1 MTSADASTPRLRILI
16 LGNAA
21 PYRIGGAEVQIRRL
35 ADMFCRL
42 GHAVTIAGYAMPN
55 RLDRTEPQWQSTRVK
70 VQGTGRWRRAISFAI
85 ALSRLLFR
93 RRRSYDVI
101 YSRVIGESV
110 LVAAVLKF
118 VGLIRQPII
127 VSSACAGESGDAAAL
142 AKLPGHVWL
151 VRLLNRTC
159 SAVNILSPKIAD
171 ELKCLGLR
179 SDLFS
184 FIDNGVPE
192 PDSDSRPTRSFD
204 PPRTFLYVGR
214 LSRRKRV
221 DLMLRCV
228 YRLQLNDCDTQ
239 LHIVGD
245 GPERRELSVLVHRL
259 NIADRVFFYGRIDP
273 QNVRRHYGRHTFFI
287 LTSRDEGQPN
297 ALLEAMAHGMPVIV
311 TASGGAEYLMDDTM
325 GIVCPAED
333 PKALYDAMSRLL
345 AMPSERLIRMGDRAQ
360 QLVRSR
366 YDLGRVARQ
375 YLELFEK
382 TIRQANP
389 R

>member
-1 MTSADASTPRLRILI
+1 MTSARPSKTRLRILI

-35 ADMFCRL
+35 ADMFCRM

-55 RLDRTEPQWQSTRVK
+55 RFYGTVPQWRSIQVK
-70 VQGTGRWRRAISFAI
+70 VHGAGRWRRAISFAI
-85 ALSRLLFR
+85 SLSRLVLQ

-101 YSRVIGESV
+101 YSRIIGESV

-142 AKLPGHVWL
+142 AKLPGHIWL

-159 SAVNILSPKIAD
+159 SAVNILSPTIAK
-171 ELKCLGLR
+171 ELKCLGMK
-179 SDLFS
+179 SDLFTY
-184 FIDNGVPE
+184 IDNGVPE
-192 PDSDSRPTRSFD
+192 PGPDSRTKRSFD

-221 DLMLRCV
+221 DLMLRAV
-228 YRLQLNDCDTQ
+228 YRLKLNDCDTQ

-245 GPERRELSVLVHRL
+245 GSERRALSTLTHRL
-259 NIADRVFFYGRIDP
+259 NITDRVFFYGRIDP
-273 QNVRRHYGRHTFFI
+273 QNVQRHFDRHTFFI
-287 LTSRDEGQPN
+287 LASRDEGQPN
-297 ALLEAMAHGMPVIV
+297 ALLEAMACGMPVVV
-311 TASGGAEYLMDDTM
+311 TASGGAEYIIDGTM
-325 GIVCPAED
+325 GIVCPPED
-333 PKALYDAMSRLL
+333 PNALVVAMSRLL
-345 AMPSERLIRMGDRAQ
+345 AMPSERLALMGNRAQ
-360 QLVRSR
+360 QFVLSQH
-366 YDLGRVARQ
+366 DLRRVARL
-375 YLELFEK
+375 YLDLFKK

>member
-1 MTSADASTPRLRILI
+1 MASSRPTHTQLRILI

-35 ADMFCRL
+35 ADMFSQL
-42 GHAVTIAGYAMPN
+42 GHRVTIAGYAMP
-55 RLDRTEPQWQSTRVK
+55 DRFSGTRPPWQSIRVK
-70 VQGTGRWRRAISFAI
+70 VHGSGRWRRAISFVI
-85 ALSRLLFR
+85 ALSRLLLW

-142 AKLPGHVWL
+142 ARLPGYVWF

-159 SAVNILSPKIAD
+159 SAVNILSPQIED
-171 ELKCLGLR
+171 ELKCLGLQA
-179 SDLFS
+179 DLFT

-192 PDSDSRPTRSFD
+192 PDSVSRETHSFD
-204 PPRTFLYVGR
+204 GPRTFLYVGR

-221 DLMLRCV
+221 DLILRAV
-228 YRLQLNDCDTQ
+228 SRLKSDDRHTQ

-245 GPERRELSVLVHRL
+245 GPERGQLSALAQRL
-259 NIADRVFFYGRIDP
+259 NIADRVAFYGRISP
-273 QNVRRHYGRHTFFI
+273 QKVWRHYARHTFFI

-311 TASGGAEYLMDDTM
+311 TASGGAEYIMDDTM
-325 GIVCPAED
+325 GIVCPPED
-333 PKALYDAMSRLL
+333 PEALYDAMARLL
-345 AMPSERLIRMGDRAQ
+345 TMPSERLVRMGNRAQ
-360 QLVRSR
+360 QVVRSR
-366 YDLGRVARQ
+366 YDLRQVARQ
-375 YLELFEK
+375 YLELFVK
-382 TIRQANP
+382 TMRRAHP
-389 R
+389 H